1 MSGINPIAPKPIQLT
16 PEPPKPIQTKALAT
30 SVPTPKNEPDNRV
43 SQSLSDGFAVKNG
56 IDTTRFQLQN
66 PTPLPPLKKNTD
78 YDGALVGANGKAYP
92 ANTPLSQIPTVE
104 PAGGRKSNETLIFV
118 NGINTDFEGHKGN
131 LQALANS
138 TGQPVIG
145 VYNATEGMAKDLLQS
160 AGDKY
165 NIGNNPAVKTLSDSI
180 YNELKAGRSPHIMA
194 HSQGGLITSRAL
206 QDVQNRLK
214 LEDGMTTDQAKK
226 LMNNVKVETFGSAA
240 AKYPDGPKYVHYVN
254 NKDLV
259 PGLFGL
265 GKAPKVPFPA
275 RLAAYL
281 NPTTSAL
288 MTAYD
293 LFKFAAKPQ
302 IHAGEDSQTYF
313 FDKKGKNL
321 FDGTHTFNDA
331 YLPQR
336 KPFDEAYKGK

>member
-1 MSGINPIAPKPIQLT
+1 MSGVNRIVPKPIEL
-16 PEPPKPIQTKALAT
+16 PVEQTKPRQIKKLETARTAKQD
-30 SVPTPKNEPDNRV
+30 SPERV
-43 SQSLSDGFAVKNG
+43 SPSLREGFAVKNG
-56 IDTTRFQLQN
+56 IDKTRFQLQN
-66 PTPLPPLKKNTD
+66 PVPLPPLKKDKD

-118 NGINTDFEGHKGN
+118 NGINTTFDGHKGN
-131 LQALANS
+131 LQAIANS

-165 NIGNNPAVKTLSDSI
+165 DIGNNPAVKTLADTV

-214 LEDGMTTDQAKK
+214 LEDGMTSEQAKK
-226 LMNNVKVETFGSAA
+226 LMNNVKVETFGSASS
-240 AKYPDGPKYVHYVN
+240 KYPDGPKYVHYVN

-265 GKAPKVPFPA
+265 GKAPKVPFLA

-302 IHAGEDSQTYF
+302 IHAGENSQTYF
-313 FDKKGKNL
+313 FDKQGKNL

-331 YLPQR
+331 YLAQR
-336 KPFDEAYKGK
+336 KPFDEAYRAK